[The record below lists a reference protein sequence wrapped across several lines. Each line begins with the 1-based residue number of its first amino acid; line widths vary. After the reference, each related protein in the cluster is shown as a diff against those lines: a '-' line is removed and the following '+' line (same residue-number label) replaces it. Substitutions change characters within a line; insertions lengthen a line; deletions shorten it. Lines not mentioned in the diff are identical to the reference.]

1 LAYYL
6 DVHFLYC
13 AQAKKKVNQMIDLHT
28 HTNFS
33 DGTDS
38 PTQLIN
44 KALAAGISV
53 LGLTDHDSISGWQE
67 AITALRPGISLV
79 PGAEISCQTSDGIS
93 VHILG
98 LLFDSE
104 NLELMG
110 TMQAT
115 RENRHGRMAK
125 IITRLNEAGIDISMQ
140 DVLDQLAEGATLGR
154 PHLADALVK
163 KGVVASRDEAFTQM
177 LHNKSKYY
185 VSHYSPL
192 PEVAI
197 KMIKAAGG
205 VSVIAHPMASHR
217 GRTISLETFG
227 SLIDAGLDG
236 VEVDH
241 RDHSLDEKTQLIELA
256 KQNDLVMTG
265 ASDYHGNG
273 KLNQLGEY
281 VTMPEQW
288 ERLEARAN
296 KRRVIKL

>member
-1 LAYYL
+1 
-6 DVHFLYC
+6 
-13 AQAKKKVNQMIDLHT
+13 MIDLHT

-38 PTQLIN
+38 PTQIIN

-79 PGAEISCQTSDGIS
+79 PGSEISCQTSDGIS

-241 RDHSLDEKTQLIELA
+241 RDHSPDEKTQLIELA
-256 KQNDLVMTG
+256 KRNNLVMTG

>member
-1 LAYYL
+1 
-6 DVHFLYC
+6 
-13 AQAKKKVNQMIDLHT
+13 MIDLHT

-79 PGAEISCQTSDGIS
+79 PGSEISCQTSDGIS

-154 PHLADALVK
+154 PHLADALVE

-241 RDHSLDEKTQLIELA
+241 RDHSPDEKTQLIELA
-256 KQNDLVMTG
+256 KQNSLVMTG

>member
-1 LAYYL
+1 
-6 DVHFLYC
+6 LYC

-79 PGAEISCQTSDGIS
+79 PGSEISCQTSDGIS

-154 PHLADALVK
+154 PHLADALVE

-192 PEVAI
+192 PEAAI

-241 RDHSLDEKTQLIELA
+241 RDHSPDEKTQLIELA

-288 ERLEARAN
+288 ERLEARAG